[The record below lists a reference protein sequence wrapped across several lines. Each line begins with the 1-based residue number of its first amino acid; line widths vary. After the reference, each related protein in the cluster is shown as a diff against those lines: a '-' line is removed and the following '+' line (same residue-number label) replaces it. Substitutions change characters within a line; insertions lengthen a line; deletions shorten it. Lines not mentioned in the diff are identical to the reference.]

1 MNSMKKENGKI
12 KKLLLLGGLAI
23 LLTIGIATYA
33 RYSSSVTGTGT
44 ANVALYTNDATFTI
58 PADSI
63 PSQPGETSTI
73 DFSVTNT
80 KENKTAEVAQTYQFY
95 IETAGNLP
103 LTFALSNDGGNKWE
117 TTNGNQTTAFQP
129 APEFGLN
136 SEKHNW
142 KLRMTWYKSK
152 NSDKYV
158 DELDYVKIKVKM
170 QQKIQ

>member
-1 MNSMKKENGKI
+1 MLEYIFIAEERKKVNSMKKENGKI

-80 KENKTAEVAQTYQFY
+80 KENKTAEVAQTYPVSY
-95 IETAGNLP
+95 THLTLP
-103 LTFALSNDGGNKWE
+103 TI
-117 TTNGNQTTAFQP
+117 
-129 APEFGLN
+129 
-136 SEKHNW
+136 
-142 KLRMTWYKSK
+142 LR
-152 NSDKYV
+152 V
-158 DELDYVKIKVKM
+158 
-170 QQKIQ
+170 

>member
-1 MNSMKKENGKI
+1 MKKENGKI

-58 PADSI
+58 PEDSI

-103 LTFALSNDGGNKWE
+103 FTFALSNDEGSSWKSANGNE
-117 TTNGNQTTAFQP
+117 TTEFNP
-129 APEFGLN
+129 VPELGLN
-136 SEKHNW
+136 SEEHQW
-142 KLRMTWYKSK
+142 KLKMTWDKSE

>member
-1 MNSMKKENGKI
+1 MKKEKGKT
-12 KKLLLLGGLAI
+12 KKLLILGGLAI
-23 LLTIGIATYA
+23 LLTIGMATYA

-44 ANVALYTNDATFTI
+44 VNVALYTNDATFTI

-103 LTFALSNDGGNKWE
+103 FTFELSDDEGSSWKPVNRNE
-117 TTNGNQTTAFQP
+117 TTTFNPVPELGMTA
-129 APEFGLN
+129 ET
-136 SEKHNW
+136 ENW
-142 KLRMTWYKSK
+142 KLKISWDASK
-152 NSDKYV
+152 NSDEYV
-158 DELDYVKIKVKM
+158 NELDYVKIKVKM